1 MMTSTPKTTISTKNA
16 SKALEFICSFILLIG
31 LLITLPTTVSAASPS
46 PAASAPPRVTP
57 KASVRPTATPKPS
70 TSASPSASPSTQA
83 TENLK
88 ERIDRVLEQRQEKL
102 KELEDSGQR
111 RRLFIGEVQ
120 RIIEQTITLKT
131 RRGNQSFTITPDL
144 NLIRDNKK
152 STIDDVAIGDT
163 VAIIGYQDKETIQ
176 PQRIFIFTTSL
187 QPVKYETVLGTI
199 KDVNRTQVTV
209 TKADDSDQ
217 KFTFARTTEFQTST
231 GEAGKR
237 ENLKKDDKVL
247 VITKPE
253 STQSPLVI
261 RSL

>member
-1 MMTSTPKTTISTKNA
+1 MIITSPSTSRSTKNTA
-16 SKALEFICSFILLIG
+16 TLLEVISSVTLLLSVVLTFPSTI
-31 LLITLPTTVSAASPS
+31 SAASPAPDVSVKPTSS
-46 PAASAPPRVTP
+46 PT
-57 KASVRPTATPKPS
+57 TTL
-70 TSASPSASPSTQA
+70 SASPSARPDEQA

-131 RRGNQSFTITPDL
+131 RRGNQSFTVTPDL
-144 NLIRDNKK
+144 NLMRDNKK
-152 STIDDVAIGDT
+152 ATIDDVAVGDT
-163 VAIIGYQDKETIQ
+163 IAIIGYQDKETIQ
-176 PQRIFIFTTSL
+176 PQRIFVASTSL
-187 QPVKYETVLGTI
+187 QPLKYETILGTVKGI
-199 KDVNRTQVTV
+199 SRTQVTV
-209 TKADDSDQ
+209 TKVDGSDQ

-237 ENLKKDDKVL
+237 EDLKKDGKVL
-247 VITKPE
+247 IITKPE